1 MKFSED
7 SWGFISI
14 STRQKLNT
22 RSSTEA
28 EIVAVDDCIGKFL
41 WTSHFLKMQGFA
53 MSGTIIKQDNK
64 SAMLLEVKGR
74 SSAGKR
80 MRHMDIRF
88 FFINDL
94 VSKGVVS
101 IQHCGTQEM
110 LADIF
115 TKPLQGQLF
124 KKFRRS
130 VLGLQ

>member
-1 MKFSED
+1 
-7 SWGFISI
+7 
-14 STRQKLNT
+14 
-22 RSSTEA
+22 
-28 EIVAVDDCIGKFL
+28 
-41 WTSHFLKMQGFA
+41 

-101 IQHCGTQEM
+101 IQHCGTQEI
-110 LADIF
+110 LADVF
-115 TKPLQGQLF
+115 TKPLQGKLF
-124 KKFRRS
+124 SKFRAA